1 MECRPGFDEAAALRM
16 LEVQGTPAENHVN
29 RCRKGLFWA
38 LYHDG
43 KPMGGI
49 LIERGLIHVSSAY
62 PCGFIVR
69 KVIMDYLADHPEL
82 IAPIL
87 PDNSR
92 ARKLA
97 EGLGFRLSGSIDG
110 FLIYRRSK

>member
-1 MECRPGFDEAAALRM
+1 MECRQGFDEAAALKM
-16 LEVQGTPAENHVN
+16 LEVQGTLAENHVE
-29 RCRKGLFWA
+29 RCRNGLFWA

-43 KPMGGI
+43 KPAGGI
-49 LIERGLIHVSSAY
+49 LIERGLLHVSSAY

-69 KVIMDYLADHPEL
+69 KVIMNYLQNHEEL

-97 EGLGFRLSGSIDG
+97 EGMGFRVTGSIDG
-110 FLIYRRSK
+110 FLIYRRHR

>member
-1 MECRPGFDEAAALRM
+1 MECRQGFDEAAALKM
-16 LEVQGTPAENHVN
+16 LEVQGTPAENHVE
-29 RCRKGLFWA
+29 RCRNGLFWA

-43 KPMGGI
+43 KPAGGI
-49 LIERGLIHVSSAY
+49 LIERGLLHVSSAY

-69 KVIMDYLADHPEL
+69 KVIMNYLQNHEEL

-97 EGLGFRLSGSIDG
+97 EGMGFRVAGSIDG
-110 FLIYRRSK
+110 FLIYRRHR